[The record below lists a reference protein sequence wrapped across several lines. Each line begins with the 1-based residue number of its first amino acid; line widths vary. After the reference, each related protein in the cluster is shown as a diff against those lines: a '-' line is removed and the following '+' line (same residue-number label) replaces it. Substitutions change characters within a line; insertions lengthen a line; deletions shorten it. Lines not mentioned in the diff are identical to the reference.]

1 MTNDIL
7 LLYIIL
13 GALQGFLEWLPIS
26 SSAQV
31 TILGAFLGLKIVESL
46 EFAFFLHIAS
56 GFAALFYLRNNVR
69 EIIFND
75 TIHNLNSRLA
85 KLSIA
90 TLISFLIA
98 LPVDHFLMDFLENL
112 DLNSVMCIIGIL
124 LIVTGILMMKGG
136 GKALK
141 EEPTFHDLIVAGIL
155 QGFSILPG
163 ISRSGITFSALLIM
177 GVKEDKALIW
187 SYIMGIPAVIAAGF
201 YNFLRISFN
210 VSIICIVSSALM
222 AFVFGILSIDT
233 MLRLSRKMNYE
244 HLTISL
250 GILYIILFIFSLL
263 FQH

>member
-75 TIHNLNSRLA
+75 TIHKNSRLV

-90 TLISFLIA
+90 ILISFLIA
-98 LPVDHFLMDFLENL
+98 LPVDYFLMDFLENL
-112 DLNSVMCIIGIL
+112 DLNSVMCII
-124 LIVTGILMMKGG
+124 V
-136 GKALK
+136 
-141 EEPTFHDLIVAGIL
+141 
-155 QGFSILPG
+155 
-163 ISRSGITFSALLIM
+163 
-177 GVKEDKALIW
+177 
-187 SYIMGIPAVIAAGF
+187 F
-201 YNFLRISFN
+201 Y
-210 VSIICIVSSALM
+210 
-222 AFVFGILSIDT
+222 
-233 MLRLSRKMNYE
+233 
-244 HLTISL
+244 
-250 GILYIILFIFSLL
+250 
-263 FQH
+263 